1 MFFTF
6 ILVFISF
13 IAYKVYPKFR
23 VPEGIKNVP
32 TLSFL
37 KLVSAIFS
45 NGGPDKR
52 WEITRKVLEKEGIG
66 KLWFNGVWHI
76 ITTDLE
82 LTKDV
87 FSKTDLYPKTS
98 LDESIPGSLTAN
110 YYGTN
115 VVFSNG
121 DVWKRH
127 RYGITSHRKSIS
139 AVIYFPLFLSHIT
152 SPAFKSLPMHVFD
165 ETAVKLLKVIEKV
178 DNGPLEVQDLM
189 HRLTLDVLGRVA
201 FGFDFNNL
209 EDPTN
214 VYVTTYQEVTAEC
227 DKPIYFIIPFIEY
240 LPYFDRTE
248 ARKKVAKI
256 NELYDGLIETK
267 RKSMETE
274 ELSKKINNNTADLL
288 ECMIHA
294 SSDPKYPMSDEEMRY
309 NLAMFMLAGHDT
321 TATALTTIL
330 YVLATHKDVQSKARD
345 EILRVL
351 GDSLIPTIDQQR
363 ELKYLNMV
371 IKENLRLYPPVHQLP
386 RRENSE
392 TIKFRNH
399 VFLPKTPILINIYGI
414 HHSPNN
420 WKDPEEFNPERFEN
434 DNDEKR
440 EQYTWLPFGSG
451 TRTCLGNNFSLIEQ
465 RVMLC
470 ALLRKYEVSS
480 PTDSIHQDK
489 LHLDH
494 SSSTLTGLQS
504 LHLIFKRTE

>member
-1 MFFTF
+1 
-6 ILVFISF
+6 
-13 IAYKVYPKFR
+13 YKVYPKFR

-37 KLVSAIFS
+37 KLISAIFS
-45 NGGPDKR
+45 NEGPDKR
-52 WEITRKVLEKEGIG
+52 WENTRKVLEKEGIG
-66 KLWFNGVWHI
+66 KFWFNGVWYI
-76 ITTDLE
+76 VTTDLE

-87 FSKTDLYPKTS
+87 FSKTDLYPKT
-98 LDESIPGSLTAN
+98 LLNESDPGSLLAD

-115 VVFSNG
+115 LIISNG

-127 RYGITSHRKSIS
+127 R
-139 AVIYFPLFLSHIT
+139 HIA

-178 DNGPLEVQDLM
+178 DNGPIEVKDLM
-189 HRLTLDVLGRVA
+189 HRLTLDVLGRAV

-214 VYVTTYQEVTAEC
+214 VYVTTYQDVVAEC
-227 DKPIYFIIPFIEY
+227 DKPIYLVIPLIEY

-256 NELYDGLIETK
+256 NELYNGLIEMK

-274 ELSKKINNNTADLL
+274 ELIKKKNNNTADLL
-288 ECMIHA
+288 ECMIYA

-321 TATALTTIL
+321 TATSLTTIL
-330 YVLATHKDVQSKARD
+330 YVFATRKDVQRKVRE

-351 GDSLIPTIDQQR
+351 GDTLTPTIDQQR

-399 VFLPKTPILINIYGI
+399 MKNA
-414 HHSPNN
+414 NN
-420 WKDPEEFNPERFEN
+420 LLGYLLAVVPER
-434 DNDEKR
+434 
-440 EQYTWLPFGSG
+440 
-451 TRTCLGNNFSLIEQ
+451 NNFSLIEQ

-470 ALLRKYEVSS
+470 ALLRKYEVSL
-480 PTDSIHQDK
+480 PADSNHQDK
-489 LHLDH
+489 LHLDYFNG
-494 SSSTLTGLQS
+494 TLTKLQS
-504 LHLIFKRTE
+504 LICTIYLAADISTLKENKASSANYGII

>member
-1 MFFTF
+1 MFFTI

-178 DNGPLEVQDLM
+178 DNGPIEVQDLM

-240 LPYFDRTE
+240 LPYFDRIE

-330 YVLATHKDVQSKARD
+330 YDVQRKARD

-351 GDSLIPTIDQQR
+351 GDSLTPTIDQQR

-371 IKENLRLYPPVHQLP
+371 IKENLRLYPPVCIVQ
-386 RRENSE
+386 N
-392 TIKFRNH
+392 
-399 VFLPKTPILINIYGI
+399 
-414 HHSPNN
+414 
-420 WKDPEEFNPERFEN
+420 
-434 DNDEKR
+434 
-440 EQYTWLPFGSG
+440 G

-470 ALLRKYEVSS
+470 ALLRKYEVSL